1 VAEGR
6 RLSVGRPAVGV
17 VLFASAGIQ
26 AVSLEGRGG
35 QCAVERREAGRTR
48 DIEDL
53 GVDEGDSTSSTG
65 AGSALEGSTSGT
77 VRR

>member
-6 RLSVGRPAVGV
+6 RFKVGRPAVGV
-17 VLFASAGIQ
+17 VLLASAGIE
-26 AVSLEGRGG
+26 AVSLEGRGRQG
-35 QCAVERREAGRTR
+35 AVKRREAGRTG